1 MNIIAKEV
9 SIMRLRT
16 KSISI
21 VIEDQVSPE
30 YRSCSL
36 PVEASA
42 GLGLQEPLLPLLRST
57 KGIIRLE
64 WFAGPGRTGGG
75 GGLTRYRTL
84 TVQLPVHTG
93 CIVHSHQVNLNHIHS
108 LLCNYSRS
116 REKALVPGIHH
127 WP

>member
-1 MNIIAKEV
+1 MISYHTKGGEGHLVRYFTNFMNIIAKEV

-57 KGIIRLE
+57 KGIIR
-64 WFAGPGRTGGG
+64 
-75 GGLTRYRTL
+75 
-84 TVQLPVHTG
+84 
-93 CIVHSHQVNLNHIHS
+93 
-108 LLCNYSRS
+108 
-116 REKALVPGIHH
+116 
-127 WP
+127 